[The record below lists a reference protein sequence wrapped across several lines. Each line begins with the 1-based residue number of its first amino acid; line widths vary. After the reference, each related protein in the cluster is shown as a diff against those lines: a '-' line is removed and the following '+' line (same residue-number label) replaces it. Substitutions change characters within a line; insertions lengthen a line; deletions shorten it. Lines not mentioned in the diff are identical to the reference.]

1 MVFMGATMST
11 IAILLII
18 LSIFTKRDGFFNIK
32 QLTKDYFALFNKSK
46 KHHIVFWGYPMILSI
61 GVSLMYDARAV
72 FFDNLCI
79 VLSIILSM
87 LFSVLAIITNFN
99 YDKNAS
105 TPKDT
110 QIIRVVRET
119 STAIIFTSLLC
130 IVLLIYC
137 ITMLVIQD
145 CNFKID
151 GLSRLLGGIAY
162 YMSTV
167 LFLNVLL
174 VIKRIGKIIDVKI
187 TAKE

>member
-1 MVFMGATMST
+1 
-11 IAILLII
+11 
-18 LSIFTKRDGFFNIK
+18 
-32 QLTKDYFALFNKSK
+32 
-46 KHHIVFWGYPMILSI
+46 
-61 GVSLMYDARAV
+61 
-72 FFDNLCI
+72 
-79 VLSIILSM
+79 M